1 MGLSEFPDILST
13 VILHFSG
20 HIGDRGLCVKI
31 SLIGRRRCCFLYFD
45 FDKPLYLHSRQGLV
59 LVDLLDNF
67 LNPLK
72 LFMALASDFM
82 KWP

>member
-1 MGLSEFPDILST
+1 MGLSEFPDILSL
-13 VILHFSG
+13 VILHFCG
-20 HIGDRGLCVKI
+20 HIGDRGLCVQI
-31 SLIGRRRCCFLYFD
+31 SLISRRRILYFA
-45 FDKPLYLHSRQGLV
+45 FDKRLYLHSRQGLV
-59 LVDLLDNF
+59 MVDLLDNF